1 MIDLYVVDEAVGGS
15 FFLPVRLANHRFGL
29 ARSGSAEVEHKEG
42 LWVVTADLL
51 SRDGQL
57 VQTRMWETFQAEREA
72 DDYRSRI
79 NQAATECAVGN
90 TDNGEQRKLPNFP
103 AESASR

>member
-29 ARSGSAEVEHKEG
+29 ARSGSAEVQHKEG
-42 LWVVTADLL
+42 LWVVIADLL

-72 DDYRSRI
+72 DDYRNRI
-79 NQAATECAVGN
+79 NQAATECSVGI
-90 TDNGEQRKLPNFP
+90 TENGEQRKLPNFP
-103 AESASR
+103 AESASP